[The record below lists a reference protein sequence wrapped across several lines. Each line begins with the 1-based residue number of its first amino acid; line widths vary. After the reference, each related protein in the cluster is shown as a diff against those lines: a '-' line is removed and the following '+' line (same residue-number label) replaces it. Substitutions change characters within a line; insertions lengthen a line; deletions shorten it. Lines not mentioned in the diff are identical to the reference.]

1 MKTLKKLT
9 DDELVGLYVSGNN
22 LAFEVLLLRHK
33 NRVYAYIYNM
43 VRDHDMSD
51 DIFQETFIKVITCI
65 RTESYTANGK
75 FCSWVTRIAHNLCI
89 DALRCNQKNNTVSAD
104 NTEFNL
110 LNSISLCDKN
120 VEDNLIE
127 EQTFN
132 EIERLVNMLP
142 TNQQEIIKM
151 RFYNDC
157 SFKDIAEKTGVS
169 INTSLGRMRYA
180 LLNMRKLAEEN
191 NIILSF

>member
-75 FCSWVTRIAHNLCI
+75 FCRWVTRIAHNLCM
-89 DALRCNQKNNTVSAD
+89 DTLRYNQKNNTVSAD

-191 NIILSF
+191 NITLSF

>member
-1 MKTLKKLT
+1 MKNLNHCT
-9 DDELVGLYVSGNN
+9 DEELVKLYENGNN
-22 LAFEVLLLRHK
+22 KAFEVLLMRYK
-33 NRVYAYIYNM
+33 SKVYSYIYLI
-43 VRDHDMSD
+43 VRSRELAE

-75 FCSWVTRIAHNLCI
+75 FCSWVTRIAHNLCM
-89 DALRCNQKNNTVSAD
+89 DTLRYNQKNNTVSAD

-191 NIILSF
+191 NITLSF